1 MLSVTV
7 ALLSIIATHGLSHDE
22 IADASQIDKFA
33 RRSMNNGLRGTETT
47 GMVTSDRR
55 RRQLG
60 STKSALYGKFK
71 EDRNQCAEW
80 EETWW
85 GLSRS
90 CSFYAMVPVPN
101 YGKTCVYTSGTLRNA
116 IAEQVPRQCGS
127 WEFWCTEPHPEYYL
141 IKEHHTVQGV
151 TCSSRRP
158 KDYVYT
164 FHDY

>member
-1 MLSVTV
+1 MMNVMYCVTV
-7 ALLSIIATHGLSHDE
+7 ALLSIIATHGLPHTE
-22 IADASQIDKFA
+22 IADASRLDELA
-33 RRSMNNGLRGTETT
+33 GRSMNNGLRGT
-47 GMVTSDRR
+47 GMVTSDR

-85 GLSRS
+85 GLSRA

-158 KDYVYT
+158 KDYVHT